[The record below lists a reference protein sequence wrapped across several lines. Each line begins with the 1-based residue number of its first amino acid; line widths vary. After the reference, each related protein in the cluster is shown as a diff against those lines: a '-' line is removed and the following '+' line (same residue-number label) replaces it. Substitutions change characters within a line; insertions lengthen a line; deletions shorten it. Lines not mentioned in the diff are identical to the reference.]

1 MIKNLKILCL
11 NCQKAY
17 TPGLEDFLKET
28 LRLGIYDFLLL
39 QEADEKVVSI
49 VENTGPYKILGAM
62 NHEAGVQSHLQI
74 LYRESFVLK
83 DSTFVSFASMNQVFS
98 KRGEPGLLVGTFD
111 CNGESI
117 IVASAHLHPGLW
129 FRIRAKEMHMI
140 KDRLASYNSA
150 GLPTLFGG
158 DFNLGFPW
166 ENLHARNIFKSGF
179 RDVTKGIGMTLNSLY
194 TETGSKSCHIA
205 SKVGNFL
212 AKFNIAVTFKTDC
225 IFVDKKSCEQF
236 GGVSKILPVRV
247 SDHSPIE
254 FNFKI

>member
-1 MIKNLKILCL
+1 MIKDLKILCL

-17 TPGLEDFLKET
+17 NSNLEAFLRET
-28 LRLGIYDFLLL
+28 LQSGFYDFLLL

-49 VENTGPYKILGAM
+49 IENTGPYKILGAM
-62 NHEAGVQSHLQI
+62 NQEAGVQSHLLI
-74 LYRESFVLK
+74 LYRNNFVLK
-83 DSTFVSFASMNQVFS
+83 DHTFMSFAMMNEVFS
-98 KRGEPGLLVGTFD
+98 KRGEPGLLVGTFEY
-111 CNGESI
+111 NGESI
-117 IVASAHLHPGLW
+117 VVASAHLHPGLW

-150 GLPTLFGG
+150 ELPVLFGG
-158 DFNLGFPW
+158 DFNLAFPW
-166 ENLHARNIFKSGF
+166 ENQHARNIFKSGF

-194 TETGSKSCHIA
+194 TETGIKSCHIA

-212 AKFNIAVTFKTDC
+212 ARFNIAVTFKTDC
-225 IFVDKKSCEQF
+225 IFLDKKSCEQF
-236 GGVSKILPVRV
+236 RGVSKILPVRV